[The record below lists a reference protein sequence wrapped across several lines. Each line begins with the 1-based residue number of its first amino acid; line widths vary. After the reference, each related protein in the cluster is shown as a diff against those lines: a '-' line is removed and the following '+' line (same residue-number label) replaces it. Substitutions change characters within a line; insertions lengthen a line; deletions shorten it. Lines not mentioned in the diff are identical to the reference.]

1 MTQQQPTQVPGDT
14 HRRPKSGGVMQRQ
27 TREAR
32 RMMWWANVDLEIHPS
47 RLILLGSHTWAD
59 GNGQVRVP
67 VFIFRITHNEP
78 RLLMILILSTPRK
91 PALRFARHSSCSG
104 DLKPTL
110 CCAGV
115 AVNANGEYAI
125 TASTGGGGHSIY
137 VSSPFLRNILDTFR
151 NTNIRD
157 RDPPYPVPSYSSFKL
172 VLC

>member
-1 MTQQQPTQVPGDT
+1 VVGE
-14 HRRPKSGGVMQRQ
+14 RRPRIPPFPTNFAWLAHLGR
-27 TREAR
+27 RER
-32 RMMWWANVDLEIHPS
+32 PS
-47 RLILLGSHTWAD
+47 TCFS
-59 GNGQVRVP
+59 
-67 VFIFRITHNEP
+67 VFIFQIMRNEP

-91 PALRFARHSSCSG
+91 PALRFARHSSCTG